1 MITMMG
7 VFCMLLVLAFV
18 AAVLMGIIA
27 VSPILLVIIGL
38 ILLDVF
44 AYKIIFKRKK

>member
-1 MITMMG
+1 MITMIG
-7 VFCMLLVLAFV
+7 VFCLLLVLAFI
-18 AAVLMGIIA
+18 AAVLMGVIA

-44 AYKIIFKRKK
+44 VFKLFKEKK

>member
-1 MITMMG
+1 MITMLG
-7 VFCMLLVLAFV
+7 VFCLLLVLAFV
-18 AAVLMGIIA
+18 TAVLMGVIA

-44 AYKIIFKRKK
+44 VYKIIFKRKK

>member
-7 VFCMLLVLAFV
+7 VFCLLLVLAFV
-18 AAVLMGIIA
+18 AAVLMGVIA

-44 AYKIIFKRKK
+44 VFKMFKRKK